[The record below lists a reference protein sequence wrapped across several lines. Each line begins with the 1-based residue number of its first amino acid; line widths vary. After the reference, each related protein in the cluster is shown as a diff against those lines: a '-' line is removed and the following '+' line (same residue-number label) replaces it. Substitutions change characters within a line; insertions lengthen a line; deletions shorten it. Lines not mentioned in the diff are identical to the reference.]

1 MGMGCTT
8 FHFPEIHASGLPV
21 AGNICTGAVPTC
33 PPYAVRTALVAPARH
48 MALNPCTHWV
58 VHTALRCARG
68 HSLTLSRSPHAHCTA
83 LCSWPFN
90 SYMPIHPMHHTVY
103 VLNLRKN
110 LWACSSIIIGQYLS
124 PCTTQVFP
132 PCTVRRYLS
141 LAAVQRVGPVAY
153 QQGAKEEDEAV
164 NCAAPAHSSNDAEL
178 LVGFVITCMAPL
190 DAFRSG
196 EGSREE
202 GEGSRGG
209 KGSEKVGGSG
219 EGDGVSSPSTAFADL
234 QGRSGSGGRRE
245 SIAEE
250 AEDGGGGE
258 GGLGSLQAVGFG
270 PQTRAINVCLLVSIH
285 IRTCVSHTY
294 THASDD
300 WEGGGLGSL
309 QATMHGVWP
318 AHTRHQ
324 CLLGGEHTR
333 AHASLS
339 LPMNVACHECD
350 PPCRAS

>member
-1 MGMGCTT
+1 M
-8 FHFPEIHASGLPV
+8 
-21 AGNICTGAVPTC
+21 
-33 PPYAVRTALVAPARH
+33 
-48 MALNPCTHWV
+48 
-58 VHTALRCARG
+58 HTALHCARG

-164 NCAAPAHSSNDAEL
+164 NCAAPARSSNDTEL

-190 DAFRSG
+190 EAFRSG

-202 GEGSRGG
+202 GEGGGSGG

-250 AEDGGGGE
+250 AEDGDGGE
-258 GGLGSLQAVGFG
+258 GGLGSLQAIGFG
-270 PQTRAINVCLLVSIH
+270 PQTRAINVCLLVSTHVHIH
-285 IRTCVSHTY
+285 L
-294 THASDD
+294 AP
-300 WEGGGLGSL
+300 
-309 QATMHGVWP
+309 QP
-318 AHTRHQ
+318 AHMNEC
-324 CLLGGEHTR
+324 CL
-333 AHASLS
+333 S
-339 LPMNVACHECD
+339 
-350 PPCRAS
+350 